1 MKNHKQTNGNS
12 AEKSLV
18 VSFDAIQCYTDY
30 RYLQQYY
37 ILTENYIY
45 FIIIAF

>member
-1 MKNHKQTNGNS
+1 MEIKK
-12 AEKSLV
+12 KLV

-45 FIIIAF
+45 FNKLLQQCDVRW